1 MHNAKTRRIFKLVQL
16 SENMSEKTLKVS
28 IEIPE
33 GYNIILGHTHFIKS
47 VEDIYEA
54 MVNSSASI
62 KFGIGFC
69 EASQDRLVRGEG
81 NDDDLK
87 EWAMQKAL
95 KIGAGHTFLIVMK
108 GGYPINVMNLL
119 KSVPE
124 ICTIHCATANPLQV
138 LMVKTEQGR
147 GIIGVVDG
155 FSPVGMEKEDDVK
168 KRKKL
173 LRDIGYK
180 L

>member
-1 MHNAKTRRIFKLVQL
+1 
-16 SENMSEKTLKVS
+16 MSEEKFIRIQ
-28 IEIPE
+28 IEVPE
-33 GYNIILGHTHFIKS
+33 DCNVILGHSHFIKTA
-47 VEDIYEA
+47 EDLYEA
-54 MVNSSASI
+54 LVNSSSSI

-87 EWAMQKAL
+87 SWAMQKAL
-95 KIGAGHTFLIVMK
+95 EIGAGHSFLIAMK

-124 ICTIHCATANPLQV
+124 VCTIYCATANPLQV
-138 LMVKTEQGR
+138 LVMETEQGR

-155 FSPVGMEKEDDVK
+155 FSPVGLEKNGDAK

-173 LRDIGYK
+173 LRAIGYK